1 MSLIENFY
9 DLQRYVKTCADRAD
23 LQVVWGKPTDIPR
36 TDGKRIHIPRAD
48 ESYDDQKL
56 LNVKYAVSHEVAH
69 CLYTDFDL
77 AKDKEIDMD
86 SKFGLVLNLI
96 EDHRIDY
103 LNSLVYAGDYA
114 LCKQTYS
121 GSYNRIDLSGC
132 DDAQLA
138 GAIIGNL
145 RLCESWQPDLIPV
158 ADKLYDAAPVD
169 VQEQANKFVDVC
181 SSLIETARNTE
192 HLTGTSICYEATL
205 AFLGT
210 EEEEKAK
217 EKAKAKADDAEGGG
231 SSDKESDD
239 KADKDRAEIAKGMPS
254 KPDMDKDE
262 RTKKGSVTKS
272 DEDDRGGYT
281 PDPLS
286 ELIIEDFPNRKFSE
300 LDPNR
305 VDAHTV
311 DFINKHFSSAGG
323 MANKLRTKLQI
334 LSRSRT
340 KYGTK
345 SGKLHANALHRI
357 CIPDGGEYSERIFKK
372 KDVSLNLDV
381 AVSVLID
388 MSGSM
393 SGDKYEHAALATT
406 LLNESL
412 GTVLRVPLELL
423 GFTESRPS
431 SLTDACWRGG
441 YKTHMVVLKN
451 FQTPT
456 PKQQLVNALGACDNI
471 LCENTDGEAIL
482 FAHDRLVRQR
492 AKRKVLFVLSD
503 GQPCGGYGKGS
514 IGGFTRSVINHIQQR
529 SPVEIYGIGFLDD
542 SVSRYYKEYAIIDN
556 MNEIEHKLVSVI
568 TKKVFGV

>member
-23 LQVVWGKPTDIPR
+23 LQVVWDKSDAVPR
-36 TDGKRIHIPRAD
+36 TDGKLIHIPRVD
-48 ESYDDQKL
+48 ESFNDKKL
-56 LNVKYAVSHEVAH
+56 LNLKYAVAHEVAH
-69 CLYTDFDL
+69 CIYTDFEL
-77 AKDKEIDMD
+77 APTKGISMD
-86 SKFGLVLNLI
+86 SKFGLVLNMI

-103 LNSLVYAGDYA
+103 LNSMMYTGDYT
-114 LCKQTYS
+114 LCKQVYAN
-121 GSYNRIDLSGC
+121 SYGDIDINKVP
-132 DDAQLA
+132 DAQLA

-145 RLCESWQPDLIPV
+145 FLCVPWQPDLITV
-158 ADKLYDAAPVD
+158 AHELYDASSSD
-169 VQEQANKFVDVC
+169 VKAEADRFVSVC
-181 SSLIETARNTE
+181 SDYVSAARDDENRS
-192 HLTGTSICYEATL
+192 GTTIAYEATL

-217 EKAKAKADDAEGGG
+217 QKAESEAAAGDGEGSGKEESGEDAEALK
-231 SSDKESDD
+231 S
-239 KADKDRAEIAKGMPS
+239 AAKCMPAT
-254 KPDMDKDE
+254 PDMDDKSKTRKDK
-262 RTKKGSVTKS
+262 TSVDKS
-272 DEDDRGGYT
+272 KYDTYI

-286 ELIIEDFPNRKFSE
+286 ELIIEDFPARNFNQ
-300 LDPNR
+300 LDATD
-305 VDAHTV
+305 VDRHTV
-311 DFINKHFSSAGG
+311 NFINSHLGSAGG

-357 CIPDGGEYSERIFKK
+357 CIPDGGEYSERIFKR
-372 KDVSLNLDV
+372 KDVALDLDV
-381 AVSVLID
+381 AVTVLID

-393 SGDKYEHAALATT
+393 SGNKYEHAALATT

-423 GFTESRPS
+423 GFTESLQRGS
-431 SLTDACWRGG
+431 TGTRWDGG

-451 FQTPT
+451 FQNAV
-456 PKQQLVNALGACDNI
+456 PKQQLVNALGACASI

-503 GQPCGGYGKGS
+503 GQPCGGRSKGS
-514 IGGFTRSVINHIQQR
+514 ISSFTEHVINHIQQR

-542 SVSRYYKEYAIIDN
+542 SVRDYYKEHAIIDN
-556 MNEIEHKLVSVI
+556 VSEIESKLVSVI